1 MSWQILLKAPPI
13 TGEQE
18 LPDTKLMYVMYLS
31 APNGLEIVRQ
41 IIQTNKSNRGI
52 RNIPKWN
59 QQIINT
65 ETDRLSRQFPQIRN
79 IEDVQK
85 NANSLASDMT
95 ELTNRDVSYKSI
107 DTTLNGLIDA
117 EDFEGIEKFLHSD
130 DKNPGKRKKAISINI
145 NKIKQLISSNPPDKY
160 IDAYYYDITDFSFES
175 ASIPLPN
182 LRNLE
187 LPRVVRGYVRL
198 QDGNLRFIK
207 KKGKFENK
215 IPPYIKIELEKALN
229 KKLKLPPSKLV
240 KYVGSDITAG
250 MPIQP
255 EITTGYEINIS
266 NPADVFNYL
275 NILVKLGITS
285 NEFMI
290 GPTPNLFFGTVFKKA
305 SANTPMIYPALR
317 VILKEPKFNV
327 DDWYMSDKGTKQ
339 QREELHLRDKFLRQ
353 WTITRTKSRTG
364 EKITEDDINETLQA
378 DREEKLAEGSFES
391 LRNLFKLSPTAR
403 KKALATNKKFPG
415 DILGIKDIYDSYM
428 QSVRTTLEEGKFLFS
443 EENYD
448 FLVELEK
455 EIDKGIDIDKLA
467 NHFGIQDATKISET
481 LEDILTNE
489 IMESKVKISDL
500 FDKPTTVGEGNF
512 KYTGRKISTNLNKK
526 IKEQLTSNPSQDLID
541 LEKDVNAL
549 YNFLKTNKAAIKPA
563 EKKTIVSLL
572 KEMDGDSITVSDF
585 SPTQL
590 TLEDIL
596 EMMCQLN
603 WIFGDKTLI
612 RRRNRFIRAMEENKT
627 KKEIPSFVTEFE
639 KEYPNI
645 RNQLVEATKAKIGD
659 MIKDEKTISHY
670 DRLVKNRYNSVDF
683 FGRLTDANVITRRV

>member
-187 LPRVVRGYVRL
+187 LPRGVRGYVRL

-240 KYVGSDITAG
+240 KYV
-250 MPIQP
+250 
-255 EITTGYEINIS
+255 
-266 NPADVFNYL
+266 
-275 NILVKLGITS
+275 
-285 NEFMI
+285 
-290 GPTPNLFFGTVFKKA
+290 
-305 SANTPMIYPALR
+305 
-317 VILKEPKFNV
+317 
-327 DDWYMSDKGTKQ
+327 
-339 QREELHLRDKFLRQ
+339 
-353 WTITRTKSRTG
+353 
-364 EKITEDDINETLQA
+364 
-378 DREEKLAEGSFES
+378 
-391 LRNLFKLSPTAR
+391 
-403 KKALATNKKFPG
+403 
-415 DILGIKDIYDSYM
+415 
-428 QSVRTTLEEGKFLFS
+428 
-443 EENYD
+443 
-448 FLVELEK
+448 
-455 EIDKGIDIDKLA
+455 
-467 NHFGIQDATKISET
+467 
-481 LEDILTNE
+481 
-489 IMESKVKISDL
+489 SK
-500 FDKPTTVGEGNF
+500 
-512 KYTGRKISTNLNKK
+512 
-526 IKEQLTSNPSQDLID
+526 
-541 LEKDVNAL
+541 
-549 YNFLKTNKAAIKPA
+549 
-563 EKKTIVSLL
+563 
-572 KEMDGDSITVSDF
+572 
-585 SPTQL
+585 
-590 TLEDIL
+590 
-596 EMMCQLN
+596 
-603 WIFGDKTLI
+603 
-612 RRRNRFIRAMEENKT
+612 
-627 KKEIPSFVTEFE
+627 
-639 KEYPNI
+639 
-645 RNQLVEATKAKIGD
+645 
-659 MIKDEKTISHY
+659 
-670 DRLVKNRYNSVDF
+670 
-683 FGRLTDANVITRRV
+683 